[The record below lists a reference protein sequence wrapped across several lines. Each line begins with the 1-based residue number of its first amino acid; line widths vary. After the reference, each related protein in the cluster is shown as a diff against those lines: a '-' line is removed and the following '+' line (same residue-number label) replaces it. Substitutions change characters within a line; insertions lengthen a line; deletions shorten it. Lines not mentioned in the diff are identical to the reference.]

1 MNLNKPVLFFL
12 IVLLHINC
20 ILLQALPG
28 DSSEPIEIEADFAEL
43 DDEKGETIYV
53 GNVIVTQGSLRMT
66 GEKLRIILDE
76 AKDIDRAI
84 MTGKPATFRQRPQID
99 EAEVEGESKTIEYR
113 ATSGFLYLIN
123 SAKLVQGER
132 FAEGHRINYDINNKI
147 ITIRSSRAG
156 IFERDLIKKENS
168 QRVKIIIPVEE
179 S

>member
-1 MNLNKPVLFFL
+1 M
-12 IVLLHINC
+12 
-20 ILLQALPG
+20 QALPG
-28 DSSEPIEIEADFAEL
+28 DTNEPIEIEADFAEL

-84 MTGKPATFRQRPQID
+84 MTGRPTAFRQRPQID
-99 EAEVEGESKTIEYR
+99 EAEVEGESKTIEYKE
-113 ATSGFLYLIN
+113 AISGFLYLIN

-132 FAEGHRINYDINNKI
+132 FAEGHRINYDINNKNNYDQI
-147 ITIRSSRAG
+147 IQSRH
-156 IFERDLIKKENS
+156 FQRDLIKKENS

>member
-1 MNLNKPVLFFL
+1 MNPDKPILFFL

-20 ILLQALPG
+20 SLLQALPG
-28 DSSEPIEIEADFAEL
+28 DSSKPIEIEADFAEL
-43 DDEKGETIYV
+43 DDEKGVTIYV

-76 AKDIDRAI
+76 AKDISRAI
-84 MTGKPATFRQRPQID
+84 MSGDPATFKQRPQID
-99 EAEVEGESKTIEYR
+99 EEEVEGESKIIEYR
-113 ATSGFLYLIN
+113 ATTDFLYLID

-156 IFERDLIKKENS
+156 IFQRDLIKKENS